1 MDIPNPEIKVPE
13 IEITGP
19 ESSGVSPRLGHQDED
34 GDGETMEEFRTP
46 SVGVDQTGSVD
57 Q

>member
-1 MDIPNPEIKVPE
+1 MDIPNLEIKVPE

-19 ESSGVSPRLGHQDED
+19 ESSGVSPRLGHQEED
-34 GDGETMEEFRTP
+34 GVGETREESRAP
-46 SVGVDQTGSVD
+46 SVGVDETGSVD